1 LKTARET
8 LGAKLGRRDKSITQS
23 ELDILVEKNTSWSRN
38 IESGR
43 TKEIQ
48 PGDRMKIDS
57 LAKNSPA
64 KLQELLK
71 DFSTNQLGEKQKE
84 NRSYM
89 QDIRK
94 KLGEK
99 LGRRSKSISQFELD
113 FLVEKNFRWS
123 NKIESGHTK
132 EIQPEDRIKLDSLVK
147 ILQQNFKNF

>member
-1 LKTARET
+1 
-8 LGAKLGRRDKSITQS
+8 
-23 ELDILVEKNTSWSRN
+23 
-38 IESGR
+38 
-43 TKEIQ
+43 
-48 PGDRMKIDS
+48 
-57 LAKNSPA
+57 
-64 KLQELLK
+64 
-71 DFSTNQLGEKQKE
+71 
-84 NRSYM
+84 M